1 MLALAGNV
9 AMRSYVERHY
19 GVPLLHDFG
28 EGEFPLLIAAI
39 RSVESRKDN
48 RFVMVT
54 QEALGKIRIAVP
66 AFAPVIDRLPAPS
79 QTSYSCERFKV
90 CSEWTNGW
98 QLFWIKD
105 SAFASGLTEEQAA
118 LYAQGRT
125 WIRDPAFAS
134 GLAPTLPAAQAYF
147 RKVRREIERAC
158 QEGRL
163 KCRDKGQGLLPPFE
177 LRWTRAFLHEMAG
190 VLRMMTMPGIGV
202 VGPPSPTRSV
212 DVDLGRVYQMVT
224 MTHQYDSQLQ
234 SSDFDE
240 AWKNQ
245 PKDLYLSLKY
255 WLRYSD
261 VAVNQDFGP
270 KAGGEPLGAQVHYQR
285 YGQHEGRIWQ
295 EAAGVADQVSGFV
308 SPIDSWKERIR
319 KLYDKFGWVLEI
331 LGAIAFLLRLS
342 LFRKAPLS
350 PLMWVALIF
359 TLFTGVR
366 VLAMSYVSVYMGGLD
381 VRLFFSTYVVVLLMA
396 PLIIADLC
404 ALLVAHRG
412 WPRSA

>member
-1 MLALAGNV
+1 
-9 AMRSYVERHY
+9 
-19 GVPLLHDFG
+19 
-28 EGEFPLLIAAI
+28 
-39 RSVESRKDN
+39 
-48 RFVMVT
+48 
-54 QEALGKIRIAVP
+54 
-66 AFAPVIDRLPAPS
+66 
-79 QTSYSCERFKV
+79 
-90 CSEWTNGW
+90 
-98 QLFWIKD
+98 
-105 SAFASGLTEEQAA
+105 
-118 LYAQGRT
+118 
-125 WIRDPAFAS
+125 
-134 GLAPTLPAAQAYF
+134 
-147 RKVRREIERAC
+147 
-158 QEGRL
+158 
-163 KCRDKGQGLLPPFE
+163 
-177 LRWTRAFLHEMAG
+177 
-190 VLRMMTMPGIGV
+190 MMTMPGIGV

-285 YGQHEGRIWQ
+285 YGQHEGRVWQ
-295 EAAGVADQVSGFV
+295 EPAGGADQASGFV
-308 SPIDSWKERIR
+308 SPIESWKVQILIKSYE
-319 KLYDKFGWVLEI
+319 KLGWVIEI
-331 LGAIAFLLRLS
+331 FGALAFLLRLS
-342 LFRKAPLS
+342 LWRRAPLS
-350 PLMWVALIF
+350 PLMWVALMF

-366 VLAMSYVSVYMGGLD
+366 VLALSYVSVYIGRLD